1 MKTFSASVLTI
12 IALALVGLA
21 VSYSGLFNVAASAP
35 ENPLSAWF
43 LSTTMHRSVA
53 QHASQGQAPKQ
64 FTEEQIRAG
73 FHFYNETCV
82 YCHGGPGKD
91 PVDIG
96 KGLNPEPPYLAD
108 TVDGWTSDELFW
120 IVRNGIRMTGM
131 PSFAASHKGDE
142 IWNVVGFI
150 KQLPKMTPEQYS
162 QMEKQ

>member
-1 MKTFSASVLTI
+1 MKAFSAFLVTIIVLAIAALTI
-12 IALALVGLA
+12 SYGGLI
-21 VSYSGLFNVAASAP
+21 NVAASAP
-35 ENPLSAWF
+35 EYPVSAWF

-64 FTEEQIRAG
+64 FTDEQIRAG
-73 FHFYNETCV
+73 FHFYNKTCI
-82 YCHGGPGKD
+82 YCHGAPGRD

-108 TVDGWTSDELFW
+108 TVDRWTSDELFW

-131 PSFAASHKGDE
+131 PSFAASHKDDE
-142 IWNVVGFI
+142 IWNVVAFI
-150 KQLPKMTPEQYS
+150 KQLPKTTPEQYS

>member
-1 MKTFSASVLTI
+1 MKAWLASLLTI
-12 IALALVGLA
+12 IALALVALA
-21 VSYSGLFNVAASAP
+21 VSYSGLINVAASAP

-43 LSTTMHRSVA
+43 LSTTMHRSA
-53 QHASQGQAPKQ
+53 ARHAGQGQAPTQ
-64 FTEEQIRAG
+64 FTEDQIRAG

-108 TVDGWTSDELFW
+108 TVSGWTGNELFW

-131 PSFAASHKGDE
+131 PSFAASHKDDE

-150 KQLPKMTPEQYS
+150 RQLPKMTPEQYS